1 MKRTLSIT
9 VIALAII
16 ASSCGGDKPKQPS
29 TEETLQLTQS
39 ELAQAVADQDSLLS
53 LMNDI
58 SAGMARIKE
67 LENIL
72 TSPSALNN
80 ETPDQRQQ
88 IKDDIQS
95 IQNELQARRDR
106 LDALEKKLRKSQN
119 QNSIL
124 QKSIETLR
132 AQIDEQDKTIASLRT
147 SLAEAN
153 IHIEALTRNVDSL
166 NSTVAIV
173 DQARQEAEDRSQNLS
188 NELATCYYAMG
199 SKSELKEH
207 KLIETGFLRK
217 TKVMP
222 GDFEASFFTR
232 ADKRTLSLLP
242 LHSAKAKVLTNQP
255 ADSYT
260 IESDANGM
268 KSLRITN
275 PERFWEVSNF
285 LVIQTD

>member
-72 TSPSALNN
+72 TSPSALNS